1 MENHEGA
8 INIRDILE
16 IGYRRKWLI
25 IIPLFMGILI
35 ACGVYR
41 YLPKMYKA
49 TTMILVQPQK
59 VPTDYVR
66 PTVTETVA
74 IRLNSVT
81 QEILSRPRLEK
92 VIQELNLFSGARPKV
107 SIEEV
112 VEMMRKN
119 IMVEVPRQRE
129 QAQTFFSISYQGTDP
144 TLVMLVTNKLASL
157 FIEENLKSRES
168 QVEGTTQF
176 IDKELAEMEKQ
187 LNKKDQE
194 IRNYKERYMGNLPS
208 QLDANLRTLDRLH
221 QQLWKIKESQKNNE
235 DRLFLV
241 QNQIEQ
247 RRIESIRR
255 QVENL
260 NETGEDKDISQ
271 EEIAEKTPAHPL
283 MAELNNLKKD
293 LEFAQLRYTSN
304 HPDIVSLKKKISI
317 LEPRVKEIWREQE
330 AKRQEALRQLK
341 MKREKMARAQGRELR
356 VDPETANLIAQYEER
371 LREIQ
376 LQEKRLKEEE
386 QSINHQI
393 IAYQRRV
400 EEAPKKEEEL
410 VMLTRDYGLLKQ
422 NYQSLMD
429 KKIQSRMFENL
440 ERRQQGEQF
449 KIIDPARVPENPFKP
464 DFNKIMLIGAFL
476 GLISGCG
483 LAFLRETWNQKF
495 HTESEIEN
503 ALGIRV
509 IAVIPNLKED
519 PES

>member
-1 MENHEGA
+1 
-8 INIRDILE
+8 
-16 IGYRRKWLI
+16 
-25 IIPLFMGILI
+25 
-35 ACGVYR
+35 
-41 YLPKMYKA
+41 
-49 TTMILVQPQK
+49 
-59 VPTDYVR
+59 
-66 PTVTETVA
+66 
-74 IRLNSVT
+74 
-81 QEILSRPRLEK
+81 
-92 VIQELNLFSGARPKV
+92 
-107 SIEEV
+107 
-112 VEMMRKN
+112 
-119 IMVEVPRQRE
+119 
-129 QAQTFFSISYQGTDP
+129 
-144 TLVMLVTNKLASL
+144 
-157 FIEENLKSRES
+157 
-168 QVEGTTQF
+168 
-176 IDKELAEMEKQ
+176 
-187 LNKKDQE
+187 
-194 IRNYKERYMGNLPS
+194 
-208 QLDANLRTLDRLH
+208 LDANLRTLDRFH

-235 DRLFLV
+235 DRIFLI
-241 QNQIEQ
+241 QNNIEQ
-247 RRIESIRR
+247 KRIESIRK

-271 EEIAEKTPAHPL
+271 EEILAEKTPAHPL
-283 MAELNNLKKD
+283 TAELNNLKRD
-293 LEFAQLRYTSN
+293 LEFTQLRYTSN
-304 HPDIVSLKKKISI
+304 HPDIVSLKKKIAI

-495 HTESEIEN
+495 HTESEIES
-503 ALGIRV
+503 ALGIHV
-509 IAVIPNLKED
+509 IAVIPNLKEE
-519 PES
+519 PEKRKAA